1 MARLAGEPLKVSVT
15 IMAEG
20 VVAVECNRCGALV
33 CSESRQESLNF
44 SKAHVVSHGATP
56 KVTKDESWPK

>member
-1 MARLAGEPLKVSVT
+1 MGRLAGDPLKVSVT

-33 CSESRQESLNF
+33 DRKS
-44 SKAHVVSHGATP
+44 VV
-56 KVTKDESWPK
+56 